1 MNNSPYSMVRPVG
14 NRANYW
20 RTGSLPRTLSLLVRR
35 NEGVS
40 WAVLVN
46 QRSEGD
52 APSDN
57 EIDPALHVTAN
68 AVKDWGSHDLLYRY
82 FR

>member
-1 MNNSPYSMVRPVG
+1 M
-14 NRANYW
+14 
-20 RTGSLPRTLSLLVRR
+20 RR